1 MGVRDLFMQVGKQA
15 QDAAPDLMKAM
26 QVGSQIAENQVRLEG
41 EQQQIQI
48 RKQQVED
55 QIDEKMGK
63 TLHAA
68 LTSPTPAATKMW
80 TKSLLRQGE
89 VHGRTIDQETL
100 DSISN
105 APQMRDDMLKAVS
118 HLDLTTPEGAAT
130 AYKNWSQMLDKPL
143 EDAAPIVQKQV
154 AEAIDY
160 QKSKNQL
167 EAMTGKMGFDP
178 IKKMFEEVQKTG
190 TLDRMSPM
198 GKAVL
203 LQGKLNPVRFYK
215 QVTENPTSPEAFAY
229 NEYNALG
236 SQTSKIKEDL
246 AQEKTRESTT
256 AIKERLKMGWVRVG
270 QGERRLSQGQMRIA
284 SAAQDKAVDPLK
296 AQSQLLDNGYRL
308 SNMIKTGEVNKLG
321 QVELRTE
328 ITKFLRGANTLSV
341 EELKATDIPNFEKD
355 FNSFVRRFDINK
367 PIPESEKA
375 LLLDSFNRVYT
386 STAVTHDSAL
396 QRNLN
401 GMTVS
406 GRIPQDIA
414 QKIMVEHQRGQG
426 QYLIEPGKNRWLLP
440 TGGSPTPNSKSGG
453 EPIQQ
458 APIQQPGGM
467 TKAKARE
474 LMLKM
479 KAAGKEN
486 DPRYK
491 TLQMMA
497 E

>member
-1 MGVRDLFMQVGKQA
+1 MIPLNQLAKDTGK
-15 QDAAPDLMKAM
+15 KSRNNSYNK
-26 QVGSQIAENQVRLEG
+26 GSP
-41 EQQQIQI
+41 
-48 RKQQVED
+48 
-55 QIDEKMGK
+55 
-63 TLHAA
+63 
-68 LTSPTPAATKMW
+68 SPF
-80 TKSLLRQGE
+80 
-89 VHGRTIDQETL
+89 
-100 DSISN
+100 ISN
-105 APQMRDDMLKAVS
+105 D
-118 HLDLTTPEGAAT
+118 
-130 AYKNWSQMLDKPL
+130 
-143 EDAAPIVQKQV
+143 
-154 AEAIDY
+154 
-160 QKSKNQL
+160 
-167 EAMTGKMGFDP
+167 
-178 IKKMFEEVQKTG
+178 
-190 TLDRMSPM
+190 
-198 GKAVL
+198 
-203 LQGKLNPVRFYK
+203 
-215 QVTENPTSPEAFAY
+215 
-229 NEYNALG
+229 
-236 SQTSKIKEDL
+236 
-246 AQEKTRESTT
+246 
-256 AIKERLKMGWVRVG
+256 
-270 QGERRLSQGQMRIA
+270 
-284 SAAQDKAVDPLK
+284 DPL
-296 AQSQLLDNGYRL
+296 
-308 SNMIKTGEVNKLG
+308 
-321 QVELRTE
+321 
-328 ITKFLRGANTLSV
+328 RGPR
-341 EELKATDIPNFEKD
+341 IPPQD
-355 FNSFVRRFDINK
+355 L
-367 PIPESEKA
+367 ESEKA